1 MARRSFRPFRWLFSF
16 IILVFLLLNGV
27 LAFHAYKFTHYDPEQ
42 KDKLTP
48 EGLTTDAK
56 IRAALLGVSLPRPEN
71 TTEPSAAFQDIFLNV
86 PQGRIHC
93 WWVPEEGATST
104 VILFHGYGDSKSSM
118 VDRAGA
124 FRRMGY
130 NTMLVDFTGSGQS
143 SGNATTVGYKEGAE
157 VRAAMA
163 WVRENHGERV
173 HLFGMSL
180 GAAAI
185 LKAVKEG
192 AKPTSIILECP
203 FATLLG
209 AVQNRFA
216 MMDIPDWPLAQIL
229 TFWGGAIHRFNAFR
243 HNPADYARAVQCPAL
258 LMWGEADDRV
268 LRRET
273 DAIYAALAG
282 PKMLATFPGVGHE
295 NYLRADRER
304 WTDVV
309 EDFLKDGPAKRPEP
323 EG

>member
-1 MARRSFRPFRWLFSF
+1 MRFLKRLFRTAFHLA
-16 IILVFLLLNGV
+16 LYVFVLLNGL
-27 LAFHAYKFTHYDPEQ
+27 LAFHAYKFTRYDPEQ
-42 KDKLTP
+42 KEKLTA
-48 EGLTTDAK
+48 EGLTTPAK
-56 IRAALLGVSLPRPEN
+56 VRAALMGVSLPRPEN
-71 TTEPSAAFQDIFLNV
+71 VTAPSDPFKEVVLNV
-86 PQGRIHC
+86 NGGRVHC
-93 WWVPEEGATST
+93 WWVPEDGATES

-143 SGNATTVGYKEGAE
+143 SGVVTTVGYKEAAE
-157 VRAAMA
+157 VRAALD
-163 WVRENHGERV
+163 WVRANGGDSV

-180 GAAAI
+180 GAAAV
-185 LKAVKEG
+185 LKAVNDG
-192 AKPTSIILECP
+192 ARPTSVILECP

-216 MMDIPDWPLAQIL
+216 MMDVPDMPLAQML
-229 TFWGGAIHRFNAFR
+229 TFWGGVLHGFNAFK
-243 HNPADYARAVQCPAL
+243 HNPEDYARGVRCPAL

-273 DAIYAALAG
+273 DAIYAALGG
-282 PKMLATFPGVGHE
+282 PKTLVTFPGVGHE
-295 NYLRADRER
+295 NYLRADREHWLR
-304 WTDVV
+304 VV
-309 EDFLKDGPAKRPEP
+309 RAFLEHGPTKHSEP

>member
-1 MARRSFRPFRWLFSF
+1 MARRRFRPFRWLFSL
-16 IILVFLLLNGV
+16 IVLAFLLVNAI

-42 KDKLTP
+42 KEKLTP
-48 EGLTTDAK
+48 EGLTTNAK

-71 TTEPSAAFQDIFLNV
+71 STEPSVYFENVLLDV

-93 WWVPEEGATST
+93 WWVPEEGAGET

-118 VDRAGA
+118 VDRAGT

-143 SGNATTVGYKEGAE
+143 SGNATTIGYREGSE
-157 VRAAMA
+157 VRAAMD
-163 WVRENHGERV
+163 WVRRTHGQRV

-185 LKAVKEG
+185 LKAVDEG
-192 AKPTSIILECP
+192 AKPTSVILECP

-216 MMDIPDWPLAQIL
+216 MMDVPDWPLAQML
-229 TFWGGAIHRFNAFR
+229 TFWGGTIHGFNAFQ
-243 HNPADYARAVQCPAL
+243 HNPADYARSVRCPAL

-282 PKMLATFPGVGHE
+282 PKTLVTLPDVGHE

-304 WTDVV
+304 WTGAVRA
-309 EDFLKDGPAKRPEP
+309 FLKPVR
-323 EG
+323 